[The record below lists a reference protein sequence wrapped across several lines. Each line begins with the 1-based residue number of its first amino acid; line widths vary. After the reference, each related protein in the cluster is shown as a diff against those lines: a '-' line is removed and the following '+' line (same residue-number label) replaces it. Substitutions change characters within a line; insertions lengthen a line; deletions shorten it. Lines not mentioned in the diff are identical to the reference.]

1 MQKNLL
7 NFLLIYSMKDRQI
20 FSIFLGNF
28 QKVQLRKYI
37 LITFM
42 ITISLLGISW
52 ILYPKELN
60 YSIMTHTISYLGDY
74 EKNPNG
80 WIFFSIAFMFM
91 SIFFI
96 PLILYIQ
103 KRIFKISQVG
113 SWIGT
118 SFLLIGAVCGFT
130 TALLP
135 DVYGTDFIKDIS
147 LGKIHNIIA
156 VIAIFGFILGLFEY
170 GILFF
175 IDYWPIFNKNRERVY
190 AYLSVFPVFLPF
202 TIIGIGTLI
211 TQIIRVRLGG
221 EWPGP
226 GILSFP
232 LWEWMLALTF
242 FITIYGLALRLPQKI
257 LRKIN
262 PDSE

>member
-7 NFLLIYSMKDRQI
+7 NFLLIYSMVDRRN
-20 FSIFLGNF
+20 FSTFLGNF
-28 QKVQLRKYI
+28 QTKQLRKYI
-37 LITFM
+37 LITF
-42 ITISLLGISW
+42 IIIVSLIGISW

-60 YSIMTHTISYLGDY
+60 YSIMTHTISYLGDFQ
-74 EKNPNG
+74 KNPNG
-80 WIFFSIAFMFM
+80 WIFLSLAFIFM

-96 PLILYIQ
+96 PLILYIH
-103 KRIFKISQVG
+103 KRIYLISRMG

-118 SFLLIGAVCGFT
+118 SLLIVGAVGGFL

-135 DVYGTDFIKDIS
+135 DDYGTDFFKDVS
-147 LGKIHNIIA
+147 LGKIHNIA
-156 VIAIFGFILGLFEY
+156 ALFAIFGFILGLFVY

-190 AYLSVFPVFLPF
+190 AYLSIFPVFLPF
-202 TIIGIGTLI
+202 TLIGIGTLI

-221 EWPGP
+221 EWPGS

-242 FITIYGLALRLPQKI
+242 FITIYGLVLKLPQKFP
-257 LRKIN
+257 KNIN